1 MTTRFIPLALC
12 VLVSCDLYE
21 FSILNLESYSQVIII
36 QGGKTMIYETTANK
50 EKVMFKITSNEINIH
65 KPSDIEI
72 ITANSS
78 RYRMEDVILKDYITE
93 NKNQIILD
101 IGLFTEVK

>member
-1 MTTRFIPLALC
+1 MTTRFIPLAMC

-36 QGGKTMIYETTANK
+36 QEGKTMIYETTANK
-50 EKVMFKITSNEINIH
+50 EKIMFKITSNEINIH

-72 ITANSS
+72 ITPSS

-93 NKNQIILD
+93 NTNQIILD